1 MTSKPWKIMAEKQVR
16 RVPVVDKRGCC
27 VGIIAQ
33 ADLAL
38 NERAASERVVGQVV
52 EQISAPSYGAGR

>member
-1 MTSKPWKIMAEKQVR
+1 MAEKQVR